1 MDFYPNRIP
10 MALNIKNQETCD
22 LARELAELT
31 DDTMTG
37 AITNVLRERVEQIK
51 RERDREELLQKI
63 RAIGE
68 RCAANMP
75 PGPSPEEIIESMY
88 GEFGEPI

>member
-1 MDFYPNRIP
+1 

-37 AITNVLRERVEQIK
+37 AITKVLRDRVEQIK
-51 RERDREELLQKI
+51 RERDREELLRDL
-63 RAIGE
+63 RAIRDRVSKKLKPE
-68 RCAANMP
+68 
-75 PGPSPEEIIESMY
+75 PSVEEIIESMY
-88 GEFGEPI
+88 GEYGEPI